1 MADKNPGAGKYYKRE
16 TNGRQ
21 VSENLPLASMHN
33 NWARKFSG
41 KTSPTELAKEMED
54 KDVTKLERLKKSIAA
69 SKAKKSSMTKGDSIP
84 TGARRKSNS
93 FVDIDDM
100 LGNVQKYGRKFT
112 GPKGSTG
119 TSYTLPRKPK
129 GKK

>member
-1 MADKNPGAGKYYKRE
+1 MDGSDK
-16 TNGRQ
+16 
-21 VSENLPLASMHN
+21 
-33 NWARKFSG
+33 
-41 KTSPTELAKEMED
+41 
-54 KDVTKLERLKKSIAA
+54 KLQNLKKSIAA
-69 SKAKKSSMTKGDSIP
+69 AKAKKAAMPKGDSIP
-84 TGARRKSNS
+84 TGPRNKPNS
-93 FVDIDDM
+93 FVDIDDI

>member
-1 MADKNPGAGKYYKRE
+1 MP
-16 TNGRQ
+16 
-21 VSENLPLASMHN
+21 
-33 NWARKFSG
+33 
-41 KTSPTELAKEMED
+41 
-54 KDVTKLERLKKSIAA
+54 
-69 SKAKKSSMTKGDSIP
+69 KGDSIP